1 MSPPRRTFSSGS
13 VESAGVDSCSTLI
26 MSGLETVIGQ
36 TSGVHSHSF
45 SQDSHGKKVRSIC
58 PWLQPDLTS
67 WPCAVARRSDLAQ
80 VQSPVYTKRFGM
92 RRGELI
98 CNYLQC
104 AGSKTLPGYTNATRR
119 DGVSFP

>member
-1 MSPPRRTFSSGS
+1 MSPPRRTFSLGS

-36 TSGVHSHSF
+36 AWSRSPL
-45 SQDSHGKKVRSIC
+45 SQLFPKVRSIC

-67 WPCAVARRSDLAQ
+67 WPCAVARRSDPAE

-92 RRGELI
+92 R
-98 CNYLQC
+98 
-104 AGSKTLPGYTNATRR
+104 
-119 DGVSFP
+119 